1 MRQTPAHV
9 LIRQRR
15 RTIHLTGR
23 RRNWRLF
30 APILAGATARDRALA
45 CLGAFA
51 GVGLVA
57 LASTLAHGGAI
68 QIPWL
73 VAPIG
78 ASAVLLFA
86 VPASPMA
93 QPWPTV
99 GGNVLS
105 AAVGLLVMHVVK
117 DRTLAAG
124 IAVGLAIGLM
134 SVSRCLHPPGG
145 AAALTVVLGGHT
157 VTSAGDLFPLAPLG
171 MNAVALVIAGWAFHK
186 LSGHSYPHT
195 APSAA
200 VGVPSTTD
208 LPASRRVGFRA
219 EDIDAVLTQ
228 TSEAFDISREDLDL
242 LLHKIETQALV
253 REHGDLTC
261 AEIMSRDVISV
272 HREDPPSIAR
282 RLLIDAGVRLLPV
295 LDSHGRVVGAVGLRE
310 LEGDGRTVGD
320 LMTDPL
326 TTMGARPA
334 IELTGPLTDGRRH
347 AAIVVD
353 ADRRLVG
360 LVSQSDLLAAV
371 TRSLSLS

>member
-1 MRQTPAHV
+1 MHRTV
-9 LIRQRR
+9 RKRR
-15 RTIHLTGR
+15 
-23 RRNWRLF
+23 WRLF
-30 APILAGATARDRALA
+30 TPILAGATARDRALA
-45 CLGAFA
+45 CLGAVA

-93 QPWPTV
+93 QPWPIV

-105 AAVGLLVMHVVK
+105 AAVGLLVLQVLGEN
-117 DRTLAAG
+117 RTLAAG
-124 IAVGLAIGLM
+124 LAVGLAIGLM
-134 SVSRCLHPPGG
+134 SVTRCLHPPGG
-145 AAALTVVLGGHT
+145 AAALTAVLGGQT

-171 MNAVALVIAGWAFHK
+171 VNAVALVLGGWAFHK

-200 VGVPSTTD
+200 VGVPPTTD
-208 LPASRRVGFRA
+208 PPASRRVGFRA
-219 EDIDAVLTQ
+219 EDIDAVLAQ
-228 TSEAFDISREDLDL
+228 TSEAFDIGRDDLDL
-242 LLHKIETQALV
+242 LLHRIETQALV

-261 AEIMSRDVISV
+261 AEIMSRDLISV
-272 HREDPPSIAR
+272 ERDDPPSTAR
-282 RLLIDAGVRLLPV
+282 RLLLDSGVRLLPV
-295 LDSHGRVVGAVGLRE
+295 VDAHGRVAGAIGLRE
-310 LEGDGRTVGD
+310 LAGDGATVGD

-326 TTMGARPA
+326 TTTGERPA
-334 IELTGPLTDGRRH
+334 IELAGPLTDGRRH

-371 TRSLSLS
+371 TRSLGHT